1 VIESLG
7 RRLRIVMGLPVVEP
21 PGEAAVVAPPLPP
34 EVEFIAYAED
44 CLLRGHIRMDA
55 ARLSDLLNDHD
66 EYQLDDVQ
74 VEAVVGERVIEIK
87 DVVVR
92 RDELLVVHALGPRGE
107 RTRRIRT
114 RQHPLAMQVGPY
126 HVRGHLHAL
135 PGSDPVAS
143 FRRRKPMVP
152 LTDAWIEYEQGGT
165 RERRRVTTLVVNR
178 QQVEW
183 LAEARD
189 DEVEMPDLLPNV
201 PGGPLVKDFTDQ
213 VLGRVRDRRR

>member
-1 VIESLG
+1 MIESLG
-7 RRLRIVMGLPVVEP
+7 RRLRMVMGRPVVESTV
-21 PGEAAVVAPPLPP
+21 EAMGAGPLPP
-34 EVEFIAYAED
+34 ELEFIAYAED

-55 ARLSDLLNDHD
+55 ERLSDLLNEHD
-66 EYQLDDVQ
+66 EYQLIDVQ
-74 VEAVVGERVIEIK
+74 VEALVGERVIEVK

-92 RDELLVVHALGPRGE
+92 RDELLIVHALGPRGE

-126 HVRGHLHAL
+126 HIRGNLHAL
-135 PGSDPVAS
+135 PGSDPVTS

-152 LTDAWIEYEQGGT
+152 LTDAWIEYEQDGA
-165 RERRRVTTLVVNR
+165 RQRRRATALVVNR

-189 DEVEMPDLLPNV
+189 DEVDMPDLAHQV
-201 PGGPLVKDFTDQ
+201 MCGPLVKDFTDE

>member
-7 RRLRIVMGLPVVEP
+7 RRLRMVMGLPVAEP
-21 PGEAAVVAPPLPP
+21 PSEAMGVAPPRPP

-66 EYQLDDVQ
+66 EYQLVDVQ
-74 VEAVVGERVIEIK
+74 VEALVGERVLEVK

-107 RTRRIRT
+107 RTRRVRT

-152 LTDAWIEYEQGGT
+152 LTNGWIEYEQDAT
-165 RERRRVTTLVVNR
+165 RQRRRVTALVVNR

-183 LAEARD
+183 LVEARD
-189 DEVEMPDLLPNV
+189 DEVEMPDLLTHV
-201 PGGPLVKDFTDQ
+201 PGGPLVKDFTNE